1 MEVIQVYARNLL
13 FFLHSITGCQISPPV
28 LLTPIFYNR
37 GASVPVDFLKFNTF
51 FNQGEQAI
59 PIYGCCFN

>member
-13 FFLHSITGCQISPPV
+13 FFLHSIRERQIFSPV
-28 LLTPIFYNR
+28 LFPRIFFNR
-37 GASVPVDFLKFNTF
+37 GASVPVVFLKFNTF
-51 FNQGEQAI
+51 FNQSGQAI